1 MKKPT
6 YSKKKNK
13 KGRATLISTTSDNI
27 CMEMT
32 IAFLHIRFC

>member
-6 YSKKKNK
+6 YSKNK

-27 CMEMT
+27 KVYQVLSG
-32 IAFLHIRFC
+32 I